1 MEATEAVLSA
11 DSHVVEPL
19 DLWTERCDGSLRERV
34 PRLVR
39 DLGGRKGNFVVCED
53 ALPIPLEAFC
63 SAGLSADELAS
74 AFEGGALA
82 VRRGGFD
89 AAARLA
95 DMQADGV
102 SAEVLYPSV
111 ALQAFRVRDAA
122 LQRACFRVYN
132 DWLAE
137 FCAAA
142 PERLYGV
149 ALISLFDVAD
159 GVRELERAAR
169 SGLRGAMV
177 WAAPPAGDSY
187 ARPAYEPFWAAA
199 EAAALPVS
207 LHLGTTQ
214 ELAAPG
220 ESIAVAFMLT
230 ILPVQRALSQLILG
244 GVLQRH
250 PRLRLVS
257 VENEVGWLPHFLA
270 RLDHAAD
277 KYRRVAGLELDL
289 APSEYFRR
297 QVSATFQ
304 EDRIGIEERG
314 RIGVE
319 TLMWA
324 SDYPHSDSTWPR
336 SREVIARDF
345 AGVPQRERAQI
356 LGGNVARVYGMAGV
370 TPLR

>member
-1 MEATEAVLSA
+1 VISA

-19 DLWTERCDGSLRERV
+19 DLWTTRCDARYRERV

-39 DLGGRKGNFVVCED
+39 EVDGRRGNFVVCED
-53 ALPIPLEAFC
+53 ALPVPLEAFC
-63 SAGLSADELAS
+63 SAGLSSDELKR
-74 AFEGGALA
+74 AFEDGALA
-82 VRRGGFD
+82 VRAGGSD
-89 AAARLA
+89 PAARLP
-95 DMQADGV
+95 DMAADGV
-102 SAEVLYPSV
+102 AAEVLYPSV

-132 DWLAE
+132 DWLAD

-142 PERLYGV
+142 PERLVGV
-149 ALISLFDVAD
+149 ALISLFDVAE
-159 GVRELERAAR
+159 GVRELERARAR
-169 SGLRGAMV
+169 GLRGAMV

-199 EAAALPVS
+199 EAAGMPVS

-230 ILPVQRALSQLILG
+230 ILPVQRALSQTILG

-250 PRLRLVS
+250 PGLRLVS
-257 VENEVGWLPHFLA
+257 VENEIGWLPHFLA
-270 RLDHAAD
+270 RMDHGAA
-277 KYRRVAGLELDL
+277 KYRQVAGLTLDEP
-289 APSEYFRR
+289 PSSTFRR
-297 QVSATFQ
+297 QVRATFQ
-304 EDRIGIEERG
+304 EDRIGVEARE

-336 SREVIARDF
+336 SQEVIARDL
-345 AGVPQRERAQI
+345 ADVPADERRKI
-356 LGGNVARVYGMAGV
+356 LAANVAALYGI
-370 TPLR
+370 PLSG